1 MNTLATARPIAPRIL
16 LGVTAGIAAYKAA
29 ELARRLIKGGAE
41 VQVAMTESARHFV
54 GPATFQALTGRP
66 VRDSLWDAQAEAAMG
81 HIELARWPDAIVV
94 APATADFLARLAHGI
109 ADDLLTTLCLATDRP
124 VLVAPA
130 MNRLMWANAAT
141 QANMATLRTRGVRV
155 IGPAAG
161 EQACGETGE
170 GRMSEPD
177 DIAAQVLA
185 LLRRGDTL
193 ARVRAV
199 VTAGPTREP
208 LDPVRFITNRSS
220 GKQGYALAQALADLG
235 ADVTL
240 ISGPVHLDTPPGV
253 RRISVESACEMY
265 DATMQTLES
274 ADLLVG
280 AAAVA
285 DYRAGEQATQKI
297 KKSSETL
304 SLTLTRNPDII
315 GDARKKFPQ
324 AFIVGFAA
332 ETEKLDEHAADKLQR
347 KRLDMIAANRVGR
360 GLAFDVEDNTLLVL
374 WKDGRCVLG
383 PCSKTEVARDLA
395 LLIADRY
402 RERQHS

>member
-1 MNTLATARPIAPRIL
+1 
-16 LGVTAGIAAYKAA
+16 
-29 ELARRLIKGGAE
+29 
-41 VQVAMTESARHFV
+41 
-54 GPATFQALTGRP
+54 
-66 VRDSLWDAQAEAAMG
+66 
-81 HIELARWPDAIVV
+81 
-94 APATADFLARLAHGI
+94 
-109 ADDLLTTLCLATDRP
+109 
-124 VLVAPA
+124 
-130 MNRLMWANAAT
+130 
-141 QANMATLRTRGVRV
+141 
-155 IGPAAG
+155 
-161 EQACGETGE
+161 
-170 GRMSEPD
+170 MSEPD
-177 DIAAQVLA
+177 DIAAHVLA
-185 LLRRGDTL
+185 LLRRGDAL

-285 DYRAGEQATQKI
+285 DYRAGEQAPQKI

-315 GDARKKFPQ
+315 GDAR
-324 AFIVGFAA
+324 
-332 ETEKLDEHAADKLQR
+332 
-347 KRLDMIAANRVGR
+347 
-360 GLAFDVEDNTLLVL
+360 
-374 WKDGRCVLG
+374 
-383 PCSKTEVARDLA
+383 
-395 LLIADRY
+395 
-402 RERQHS
+402 